1 MFKLALTAGHYMGTA
16 GKRCMKKLDPKETRE
31 WWLNDRIADKIEKM
45 LSEYKDVTILR
56 TDDTTGAKDVSLSA
70 RVNAAN
76 KFDAD
81 FYLSIHHNA
90 GIKGGNG
97 GGISAYVY
105 KNCSSASRKWQS
117 DLYDALIDAT
127 GLKGNRSKPLQD
139 SGLYEVKYTNM
150 PAVLLELGFMDSATD
165 VPVIL
170 SEDFATA
177 CAKACVSVIVAKGN
191 LVKKPAPAPKPATT
205 VLMRGSSGDKV
216 FRLQNLLNLL
226 GYNCGTAD
234 GDFGAKTEVAVTA
247 FQKAM
252 KLTQDGK
259 FGKDSFNAMKR
270 ALASTKIVLSKNT
283 KVVDNR
289 VRGLQNIISDYG
301 FNCLDSKGVA
311 DGIYG
316 SATMSAVQKYQKS
329 RGLGQDGKAGPKT
342 IGTFVDYLV
351 L

>member
-16 GKRCMKKLDPKETRE
+16 GKRCMKKLDPNETRE

-45 LSEYKDVTILR
+45 LAEYKDITILR
-56 TDDTTGAKDVSLSA
+56 TDDTTGAKEVSLSA
-70 RVNAAN
+70 RVNSAN

-90 GIKGGNG
+90 GANG
-97 GGISAYVY
+97 TAAGGITAYVY
-105 KNCSSASRKWQS
+105 KNCSSASRKWQN

-127 GLKGNRSKPLQD
+127 GLKGNRVSPLYE
-139 SGLYEVKYTNM
+139 SNLYEVKYTNM
-150 PAVLLELGFMDSATD
+150 PAVLLELGFMDSKTD

-170 SEDFATA
+170 TEEFATK
-177 CAKACVSVIVAKGN
+177 CAEACVKVIVEKGK
-191 LVKKPAPAPKPATT
+191 LEKKPAPVVKPAATT
-205 VLMRGSSGDKV
+205 ILMKGSTGNKV
-216 FRLQNLLNLL
+216 KRLQNLLNLL
-226 GYNCGTAD
+226 GYDCGTAD
-234 GDFGAKTEVAVTA
+234 GDFGSKTEAAVKA

-252 KLTQDGK
+252 KITQDGK

-270 ALASTKIVLSKNT
+270 ALTSTKIVLVKNT

-289 VRGLQNIISDYG
+289 VCGLQNIISDYG
-301 FNCLDSKGVA
+301 FNCGKA

-316 SATMSAVQKYQKS
+316 SATMLAVQKYQKS
-329 RGLGQDGKAGPKT
+329 RGLSQDGKVGPKT